1 MPYSQGIWWIRYSI
15 LSGICFSELSSA
27 VIMWQPGVVLAGWGR
42 SAAVLL
48 SAVNNSQLGERAN
61 GEQKIPIETGF
72 TSAANGFVSCWVF
85 GHLSRDMWMNFGTWH
100 FIPSLQ
106 ACLSACSSSVVL
118 KVWACFLWAL
128 HCGLGIVL
136 LEPVVFCLDRKHTPT
151 PVHPIDR
158 TQAKHVHLI
167 MIKLKFNLKEST
179 DSKQEREERAHLI
192 LDAWPR
198 SKCPLCRL
206 TFDSHAESQGL
217 GAWCC
222 RRH

>member
-1 MPYSQGIWWIRYSI
+1 MLCVSVILVFTLSLHVSVSKSVIRHFRLWVLWRTI
-15 LSGICFSELSSA
+15 FVGVWAPHFATIFSSDVTLL
-27 VIMWQPGVVLAGWGR
+27 VISFKRGW
-42 SAAVLL
+42 SDD
-48 SAVNNSQLGERAN
+48 
-61 GEQKIPIETGF
+61 
-72 TSAANGFVSCWVF
+72 F
-85 GHLSRDMWMNFGTWH
+85 GQCI
-100 FIPSLQ
+100 IPSLQ

-118 KVWACFLWAL
+118 KVWACFLRAL

-192 LDAWPR
+192 LHTWPR